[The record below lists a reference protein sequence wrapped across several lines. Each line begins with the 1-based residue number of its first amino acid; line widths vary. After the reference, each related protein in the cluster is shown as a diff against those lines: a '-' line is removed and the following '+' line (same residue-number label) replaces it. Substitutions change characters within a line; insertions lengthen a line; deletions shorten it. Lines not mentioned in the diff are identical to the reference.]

1 MIVINRPKI
10 VINKEE
16 EKALRAV
23 RELSKQICESFGD
36 CGGNCPLHTVTD
48 SRCLADLTRV
58 ALERLEEKQV
68 WEVEE

>member
-16 EKALRAV
+16 EKALRDVHILAANV
-23 RELSKQICESFGD
+23 CNSFD
-36 CGGNCPLHTVTD
+36 SCQSNCPFHTVKD
-48 SRCLADLTRV
+48 SRCILDLARV